1 MRIPEP
7 PLDPPASYWGP
18 DPVECSGCG
27 RELDETNAPAEDLEY
42 IPGPKRPRS
51 DEDDIL
57 PLPRCYYCRG
67 SERCLACGYWLDPVE
82 VSEDPLGCPNCG
94 AASRHGVE
102 MEAA

>member
-1 MRIPEP
+1 MSPEL

-42 IPGPKRPRS
+42 TLGPKQPRS
-51 DEDDIL
+51 DEDDI
-57 PLPRCYYCRG
+57 PPPPRCWPCRG
-67 SERCLACGYWLDPVE
+67 AERCLVCGQWVDPADAALE
-82 VSEDPLGCPNCG
+82 PIGCPNCG

-102 MEAA
+102 IEAA